1 MTSDSDSEDVDTCAR
16 RMFRGKCEGITGKPI
31 LKASCWRSLDV
42 HAERNYG
49 VSKCL
54 DKRRLP
60 HHTRGSGTTWQ
71 VRKTTP
77 TAPSAAID
85 SSSHN
90 NLPYVEKRSTPNCLG
105 PVHKQHPTAQDKPS
119 MRSCDEPLKMV
130 SLSSGTRTTRG
141 KRACWH
147 VVAVRK
153 RHGVGSS

>member
-1 MTSDSDSEDVDTCAR
+1 M
-16 RMFRGKCEGITGKPI
+16 
-31 LKASCWRSLDV
+31 DV

-153 RHGVGSS
+153 RHGMEARGVETFGTKNLSPGDSLCCTGRQRMDTTTGYRPML